1 MKDIIRNS
9 LLANKIS
16 KPNIMGIRLGNDLAL
31 VQEKEQNEVEARKD
45 NVELNAISTIV
56 LTD

>member
-1 MKDIIRNS
+1 
-9 LLANKIS
+9 
-16 KPNIMGIRLGNDLAL
+16 MGIRTGKDLAL